1 MEKRRV
7 RLYKAQEGGQPSAD
21 MLGYPGAQQAQA
33 TQMNEQQLVQAIT
46 QDISND
52 LPKEAIVAK
61 LVNVMGV
68 DMMQAN
74 QYVEAVYTMLENQ
87 MEEPDEDEETDPA
100 QVQQDVVE
108 EQIAKPMTKM
118 VMHNDLAQEDDED
131 LTDLEDE
138 DMVKYG
144 GMPRAAE
151 GLETGWGN
159 RYEVQ
164 FPGLEAYLPSNM
176 EEQFSNPAADIA
188 WQAPEEIVSEEEVED
203 YTQPVADPSD
213 FRMGGYKT
221 KKGYVNSVL
230 KLVKK
235 QLGGDQEIESN
246 DADPRGE
253 DLRKSHL
260 NAFIGSIKKEGNM
273 SLAKQQAEEQYDQM
287 MAMHQQQ
294 MGQPD
299 LSAFIP
305 QNEMGMDQAQYGG
318 MPREQRRAV
327 KQLQRT
333 LKRLPVGNVGPVSKF
348 DVHRSGLFGGPK
360 EYTIEFDK
368 PLVQLAS
375 NPMLAANYGYGFGTK
390 VTRTPARVKTE
401 YVKNVVN
408 SEALKEVAKETGSE
422 AAAKATVNT
431 DTPSAAANPVA
442 PATTPAAATTPVATV
457 PVTTSSVAP
466 VTTAPVTTVTPPV
479 VLPPAPKQ
487 QITPA
492 PGIDLAPGLTNVQQN
507 IASYTKPTP
516 EKPKPTMAELTK
528 RAAANPSSVQN
539 VSLPGDDNLYWK
551 KGNEWFIDDYSND
564 SNYKFPKVTNK
575 EVINKLNAGK
585 GKGADYYTLKD
596 KPGYVYRKRADGA
609 YVKLKENA
617 NGTIS
622 NKATAVIKPGDKN
635 YDYLKKK
642 ADNIKWKV
650 GGSVDNP
657 FVNAYGDLQKF
668 MGGGDD
674 ISIPELTQGDI
685 DDVYSKDTTDAYM
698 PEAQRGG
705 AARALTQQY
714 FPANMPQRQY
724 TSQMVKGPY
733 DRVTGN
739 ALASIPGYNPNAV
752 IKDIKV
758 TKEGVFG
765 RPRRYTVTYNNNP
778 SGDPDDRQLAAR
790 PITVAQTT
798 PQAGTTK
805 ETKGEEKLAK
815 QTALENAGYG
825 QKTDVTGLKAKSK
838 RAIRQGERQRDRD
851 LEKLYEEDPTSVEFD
866 PINIDAPFDRTASN
880 NSAYNVSDLSTPT
893 TEEDFATWGTP
904 REAIETQTAYQ
915 FPEGDYNDDAGWGMP
930 QDMVVGPSGIPTT
943 VNQPSVGQPTADQ
956 TQVSTPAPIAKP
968 ATGKQTEE
976 FCFGNSCF
984 EVPDQ
989 QKTEYDLFYETPDLF
1004 SDYGR
1009 KNNSPWFNSETG
1021 EVDLSQVDAE
1031 TAKKIIKEGIPK
1043 NVVLKGKSFDDANID
1058 AYSDA
1063 WLKYS
1068 QDNQEAYGDK
1078 SWNSL
1083 HSDGS
1088 ALPSQ
1093 GLAEK
1098 YADFLNATGQTAEGK
1113 PYSIWDTTGPL
1124 GFNEQQAAQ
1133 LVQQPNVPR
1142 QMTSDFG
1149 PMSMEGPM
1157 STEQDQVP
1165 TLEEQYMEGFQPT
1178 ITRDMIDQASG
1189 LRIPQEPVNMG
1200 AWSGMSYPGMPIQ
1213 PGLNPFD
1220 LPVGGGQDYYPPF
1233 AQPIASRNDQPINRP
1248 APSGPTLEQV
1258 RNQQRRNPN
1267 ADKDYTFKPNMA
1279 GMQKDPD
1286 YMRIMQNAGKDGT
1299 ITNQE
1304 VENATRIF
1312 KQKQAEQEKA
1322 KVASQAQRTIN
1333 QIMNSSASTA
1343 EKNKA
1348 REKVVLQMQQRWDV
1362 IDRATNSRKY
1372 GGALNKFIPQA
1383 LLGTETSVSMENNPT
1398 APNVDIDKDFRLP
1411 TVSSK
1416 EAGQQWFEQSR
1427 KNLQAEAN
1435 YQPDEYT
1442 VDYKSKSRV
1451 NDTQGALNSF
1461 NAAARGATGIIDR
1474 LANRKQE
1481 AQMYDNLNADN
1492 LYASDPSRDR
1502 GDYDTNTGLYRPD
1515 EQGQS
1520 WNSRSAQYGGS
1531 IYEEG
1536 GYVEGQEVYMTD
1548 DELDEFLANGGEVE
1562 YI

>member
-100 QVQQDVVE
+100 QVQQEVVE
-108 EQIAKPMTKM
+108 EQIAEPMTKM

-151 GLETGWGN
+151 GLETGWEN

-176 EEQFSNPAADIA
+176 EEQFTNSAAEIA

-203 YTQPVADPSD
+203 YTQSVVDPSE

-235 QLGGDQEIESN
+235 QLGGDQEVESN
-246 DADPRGE
+246 DADPRGD

-260 NAFIGSIKKEGNM
+260 NAFIGSVKKEGNM

-327 KQLQRT
+327 RQLQRT

-348 DVHRSGLFGGPK
+348 DVHRSGLFGGAR

-401 YVKNVVN
+401 YIKNVVN

-442 PATTPAAATTPVATV
+442 PAATPAAATTPVATV
-457 PVTTSSVAP
+457 PAAPVATRPTAPVVTAPVAP
-466 VTTAPVTTVTPPV
+466 VTPPVAPVTP
-479 VLPPAPKQ
+479 PPAPRQ
-487 QITPA
+487 QVVAT
-492 PGIDLAPGLTNVQQN
+492 PGIDFTPGLTNVQKN
-507 IASYTKPTP
+507 IAGYTKPVP

-528 RAAANPSSVQN
+528 RAAANPSSIQN
-539 VSLPGDDNLYWK
+539 VKLPGDDNLYWK
-551 KGNEWFIDDYSND
+551 NGDEWFIEGPGN
-564 SNYKFPKVTNK
+564 NPKVTNK
-575 EVINKLNAGK
+575 EVLSKLNAGK
-585 GKGADYYTLKD
+585 GKGADYFTLKD
-596 KPGYVYRKRADGA
+596 KPGYVYRLRADGA
-609 YVKLKENA
+609 FVKLKENN

-635 YDYLKKK
+635 YEYLNYNSR
-642 ADNIKWKV
+642 DVRWEV

-685 DDVYSKDTTDAYM
+685 DDVYSKDTTDPYM

-714 FPANMPQRQY
+714 LPANMPQRQY

-798 PQAGTTK
+798 PQAGTTTEKGTTK
-805 ETKGEEKLAK
+805 EAFDAAPMDRYAK
-815 QTALENAGYG
+815 QDNRKNERW
-825 QKTDVTGLKAKSK
+825 D
-838 RAIRQGERQRDRD
+838 RQRKRRG
-851 LEKLYEEDPTSVEFD
+851 YEEDTDFVPMSDEEYMARVKANRGVAPTGKVDELMPAFTPTELSQSETLDTSAANPVAQAVVEQIQNPASAPAEFD
-866 PINIDAPFDRTASN
+866 INNPDFMYQDEMMDTAMVNPMVIPQVPAQTVVDEQAVTEAVSSPFM
-880 NSAYNVSDLSTPT
+880 
-893 TEEDFATWGTP
+893 G
-904 REAIETQTAYQ
+904 
-915 FPEGDYNDDAGWGMP
+915 G
-930 QDMVVGPSGIPTT
+930 
-943 VNQPSVGQPTADQ
+943 
-956 TQVSTPAPIAKP
+956 
-968 ATGKQTEE
+968 
-976 FCFGNSCF
+976 
-984 EVPDQ
+984 
-989 QKTEYDLFYETPDLF
+989 
-1004 SDYGR
+1004 
-1009 KNNSPWFNSETG
+1009 
-1021 EVDLSQVDAE
+1021 
-1031 TAKKIIKEGIPK
+1031 
-1043 NVVLKGKSFDDANID
+1043 
-1058 AYSDA
+1058 
-1063 WLKYS
+1063 
-1068 QDNQEAYGDK
+1068 
-1078 SWNSL
+1078 
-1083 HSDGS
+1083 
-1088 ALPSQ
+1088 
-1093 GLAEK
+1093 
-1098 YADFLNATGQTAEGK
+1098 
-1113 PYSIWDTTGPL
+1113 
-1124 GFNEQQAAQ
+1124 
-1133 LVQQPNVPR
+1133 
-1142 QMTSDFG
+1142 MTSDFG
-1149 PMSMEGPM
+1149 PMSMEGPLATEEDQLTDEERAAARAQFAQEYM
-1157 STEQDQVP
+1157 GDSTPYDPNTALVTP
-1165 TLEEQYMEGFQPT
+1165 G
-1178 ITRDMIDQASG
+1178 MIDYNFIQNPEAAYDAR
-1189 LRIPQEPVNMG
+1189 LQELAPPTDMG
-1200 AWSGMSYPGMPIQ
+1200 AWSGMDYPAGLIE
-1213 PGLNPFD
+1213 PGVNPFD
-1220 LPVGGGQDYYPPF
+1220 LPVEGGEDYYPPF
-1233 AQPIASRNDQPINRP
+1233 GQPIEKPVVPPRSSAGTSAKPKVAPIDRPRSLTTAQKQQLAAQEARAIARQQADDQGNQENFENLPFAVRQQQVAASNKNERKIAAYKLYYDQPLQKLNGRLEASYTKLDKMNLSP
-1248 APSGPTLEQV
+1248 AQKKEKRQIILDQYYAELKKLE
-1258 RNQQRRNPN
+1258 
-1267 ADKDYTFKPNMA
+1267 KSWE
-1279 GMQKDPD
+1279 QKS
-1286 YMRIMQNAGKDGT
+1286 KT
-1299 ITNQE
+1299 I
-1304 VENATRIF
+1304 
-1312 KQKQAEQEKA
+1312 KQF
-1322 KVASQAQRTIN
+1322 
-1333 QIMNSSASTA
+1333 
-1343 EKNKA
+1343 
-1348 REKVVLQMQQRWDV
+1348 
-1362 IDRATNSRKY
+1362 
-1372 GGALNKFIPQA
+1372 GGESLNKFIPQA
-1383 LLGTETSVSMENNPT
+1383 LLGTETSVSMENNPA

-1416 EAGQQWFEQSR
+1416 AAGQQLFEQSR
-1427 KNLQAEAN
+1427 KDLQAEAN

-1442 VDYKSKSRV
+1442 VDYKAKSRV

-1474 LANRKQE
+1474 LAGRKQE

-1502 GDYDTNTGLYRPD
+1502 GDYDTNSGLYRPD

>member
-100 QVQQDVVE
+100 QAQQEVVE
-108 EQIAKPMTKM
+108 EQIAEPMTKM
-118 VMHNDLAQEDDED
+118 VMHNDLAEEDDED

-151 GLETGWGN
+151 GLETGWEN

-176 EEQFSNPAADIA
+176 EEQFTNSAADIA

-203 YTQPVADPSD
+203 YTQPIVDPSE

-235 QLGGDQEIESN
+235 QLGGDQEVESN
-246 DADPRGE
+246 DADPRGA

-294 MGQPD
+294 VAQPD

-327 KQLQRT
+327 RQLQRT

-348 DVHRSGLFGGPK
+348 DVHRSGLFGGAR

-442 PATTPAAATTPVATV
+442 PAATPAAATTPVATV
-457 PVTTSSVAP
+457 PAAPVAPRPTAPVVTAPVAP
-466 VTTAPVTTVTPPV
+466 VTPPVAPVTP
-479 VLPPAPKQ
+479 PPAPRQ
-487 QITPA
+487 QVAAT
-492 PGIDLAPGLTNVQQN
+492 PGIDFTPGLTNVQQN
-507 IASYTKPTP
+507 IAGYTKPAP

-528 RAAANPSSVQN
+528 RAAANPNDVQTIK
-539 VSLPGDDNLYWK
+539 LPGDDNLYWK
-551 KGNEWFIDDYSND
+551 DSNTWFIEKSQGD
-564 SNYKFPKVTNK
+564 SKEVKNK
-575 EVINKLNAGK
+575 EILSKLNAGK

-596 KPGYVYRKRADGA
+596 KPGYIYRMRADGA
-609 YVKLKENA
+609 FVKLKENA

-622 NKATAVIKPGDKN
+622 NKATAVIKQGDKN
-635 YDYLKKK
+635 YDYLKK
-642 ADNIKWKV
+642 NSRLIQNNEL

-705 AARALTQQY
+705 AARALIQQY
-714 FPANMPQRQY
+714 LPANMPQRYY

-739 ALASIPGYNPNAV
+739 PLTSIPGYNPNAV

-758 TKEGVFG
+758 TKEGLFG
-765 RPRRYTVTYNNNP
+765 KPKRYTVTYDNNP
-778 SGDPDDRQLAAR
+778 SGNPDDRKLAAR

-798 PQAGTTK
+798 PQSETSK
-805 ETKGEEKLAK
+805 ETKGEEKSAR

-825 QKTDVTGLKAKSK
+825 QRTDVTGLKAKSK
-838 RAIRQGERQRDRD
+838 RAIRQGERKRDRD
-851 LEKLYEEDPTSVEFD
+851 LEKLYKEDPTNVEFD
-866 PINIDAPFDRTASN
+866 PINIDAPFDRTVSN
-880 NSAYNVSDLSTPT
+880 NAYNFSDLSAPT

-904 REAIETQTAYQ
+904 KDAVEQANAYQ
-915 FPEGDYNDDAGWGMP
+915 SPIEDYNDDAGWGTAGVPMTQFNAYSFSESPEDDAAWGAP
-930 QDMVVGPSGIPTT
+930 QDMI
-943 VNQPSVGQPTADQ
+943 
-956 TQVSTPAPIAKP
+956 
-968 ATGKQTEE
+968 
-976 FCFGNSCF
+976 
-984 EVPDQ
+984 
-989 QKTEYDLFYETPDLF
+989 
-1004 SDYGR
+1004 
-1009 KNNSPWFNSETG
+1009 
-1021 EVDLSQVDAE
+1021 
-1031 TAKKIIKEGIPK
+1031 
-1043 NVVLKGKSFDDANID
+1043 ANIPV
-1058 AYSDA
+1058 
-1063 WLKYS
+1063 
-1068 QDNQEAYGDK
+1068 G
-1078 SWNSL
+1078 
-1083 HSDGS
+1083 G
-1088 ALPSQ
+1088 
-1093 GLAEK
+1093 
-1098 YADFLNATGQTAEGK
+1098 
-1113 PYSIWDTTGPL
+1113 
-1124 GFNEQQAAQ
+1124 
-1133 LVQQPNVPR
+1133 
-1142 QMTSDFG
+1142 MTSDFG
-1149 PMSMEGPM
+1149 PMSMEGPLATEEDQLTAEENALARAQFAQEYM
-1157 STEQDQVP
+1157 GDSTPYDPNTALVTP
-1165 TLEEQYMEGFQPT
+1165 G
-1178 ITRDMIDQASG
+1178 MIDYNFIQNPEAAYNAR
-1189 LRIPQEPVNMG
+1189 LQELAPPTDMG
-1200 AWSGMSYPGMPIQ
+1200 AWSEMDYPAELIQ
-1213 PGLNPFD
+1213 PGVNPFD
-1220 LPVGGGQDYYPPF
+1220 LPVGGGQDYYLPF
-1233 AQPIASRNDQPINRP
+1233 AQPVQPVAPPKSNVRTSAKPKVAPINKPRPLTTAQKQELAAQEARFIARQKADEQANQENYQNLPFEVRKQRLIAANNNEKKIAAYKLYYDQPLQKLNGR
-1248 APSGPTLEQV
+1248 LEAS
-1258 RNQQRRNPN
+1258 NN
-1267 ADKDYTFKPNMA
+1267 KL
-1279 GMQKDPD
+1279 
-1286 YMRIMQNAGKDGT
+1286 
-1299 ITNQE
+1299 
-1304 VENATRIF
+1304 
-1312 KQKQAEQEKA
+1312 EK
-1322 KVASQAQRTIN
+1322 
-1333 QIMNSSASTA
+1333 MNLSPA
-1343 EKNKA
+1343 EKKVK
-1348 REKVVLQMQQRWDV
+1348 RQIILDQYYKELSKLEKSWEQKSKTIKQF
-1362 IDRATNSRKY
+1362 
-1372 GGALNKFIPQA
+1372 GGQALNEA
-1383 LLGTETSVSMENNPT
+1383 LLGKETSVSMENNPA

-1416 EAGQQWFEQSR
+1416 AAGQQLFEQSR
-1427 KNLQAEAN
+1427 KDLQAEAN

-1474 LANRKQE
+1474 LAGRKQE

-1502 GDYDTNTGLYRPD
+1502 GDYDTNSGLYRPD
-1515 EQGQS
+1515 EEGQS

-1531 IYEEG
+1531 IYEDG

>member
-33 TQMNEQQLVQAIT
+33 PQMNEQQLVQAIT

-74 QYVEAVYTMLENQ
+74 QYVEAVYAMLENQ

-100 QVQQDVVE
+100 QVRQDVVE
-108 EQIAKPMTKM
+108 EQIAKPLTKM

-188 WQAPEEIVSEEEVED
+188 WQAPEEIMSEEEVED

-235 QLGGDQEIESN
+235 QLGGDQEVESN
-246 DADPRGE
+246 DADPRGD

-260 NAFIGSIKKEGNM
+260 NAFIGSVKKEGNM

-294 MGQPD
+294 MGQPG

-348 DVHRSGLFGGPK
+348 DVHRSGFFGGPR

-401 YVKNVVN
+401 YIKNVVN

-442 PATTPAAATTPVATV
+442 PAATPASATTPVATV
-457 PVTTSSVAP
+457 PVTTSPVAP

-479 VLPPAPKQ
+479 IVPTTPKQ

-798 PQAGTTK
+798 PQAGTSK
-805 ETKGEEKLAK
+805 ETKGKEKSEK
-815 QTALENAGYG
+815 QIALENAGYG
-825 QKTDVTGLKAKSK
+825 ERTDVTGLKAKSK
-838 RAIRQGERQRDRD
+838 RAIRQGERQRDKD
-851 LEKLYEEDPTSVEFD
+851 LEKLYKEDPTNVEFD
-866 PINIDAPFDRTASN
+866 PINIDAPFDRTVPN
-880 NSAYNVSDLSTPT
+880 NAAYDFSNVSAPT

-904 REAIETQTAYQ
+904 KDAVDQINAYQ
-915 FPEGDYNDDAGWGMP
+915 FPEGESDDSGWGTAGVPMTQFNAYGIPESAEDDAAWGMP
-930 QDMVVGPSGIPTT
+930 QDMVVNP
-943 VNQPSVGQPTADQ
+943 
-956 TQVSTPAPIAKP
+956 
-968 ATGKQTEE
+968 
-976 FCFGNSCF
+976 F
-984 EVPDQ
+984 
-989 QKTEYDLFYETPDLF
+989 
-1004 SDYGR
+1004 
-1009 KNNSPWFNSETG
+1009 
-1021 EVDLSQVDAE
+1021 
-1031 TAKKIIKEGIPK
+1031 
-1043 NVVLKGKSFDDANID
+1043 
-1058 AYSDA
+1058 
-1063 WLKYS
+1063 
-1068 QDNQEAYGDK
+1068 
-1078 SWNSL
+1078 
-1083 HSDGS
+1083 
-1088 ALPSQ
+1088 
-1093 GLAEK
+1093 
-1098 YADFLNATGQTAEGK
+1098 
-1113 PYSIWDTTGPL
+1113 
-1124 GFNEQQAAQ
+1124 QQASEQA
-1133 LVQQPNVPR
+1133 VTEAVSSPFIGG
-1142 QMTSDFG
+1142 MTSDFG
-1149 PMSMEGPM
+1149 PMSMEGPLATEEDQLTAEESAAARAQFAQEYM
-1157 STEQDQVP
+1157 GDSTPYDPNTALVTP
-1165 TLEEQYMEGFQPT
+1165 G
-1178 ITRDMIDQASG
+1178 MIDYNFIQNPEAAYDAR
-1189 LRIPQEPVNMG
+1189 LQELAPPTDMG
-1200 AWSGMSYPGMPIQ
+1200 AWSGMDYPAGLIE
-1213 PGLNPFD
+1213 PGVNPFD
-1220 LPVGGGQDYYPPF
+1220 LPVEGGEDYYPPF
-1233 AQPIASRNDQPINRP
+1233 AQPIASRNNQPINRP
-1248 APSGPTLEQV
+1248 TPSGPTLEQV

-1383 LLGTETSVSMENNPT
+1383 LLGTETSVSMENNPA

-1416 EAGQQWFEQSR
+1416 EAGQQLFEQSR
-1427 KNLQAEAN
+1427 KDLQAEAN

-1461 NAAARGATGIIDR
+1461 NAAARGVTGIIDR
-1474 LANRKQE
+1474 LAGRKQE

-1536 GYVEGQEVYMTD
+1536 GYVEGQEIYMTD

>member
-1 MEKRRV
+1 MEKRKV
-7 RLYKAQEGGQPSAD
+7 RLYKAQEGGQPSVD
-21 MLGYPGAQQAQA
+21 MFSYPGAQQTQA
-33 TQMNEQQLVQAIT
+33 PQMTEDQLVQTIV
-46 QDISND
+46 QDVSND

-61 LVNVMGV
+61 LVTIMGV

-87 MEEPDEDEETDPA
+87 MEEPDEDEKADPN
-100 QVQQDVVE
+100 QVQQEVVE

-118 VMHNDLAQEDDED
+118 VMHNDLAEEDDED

-151 GLETGWGN
+151 GLETGWEN
-159 RYEVQ
+159 RYEVK
-164 FPGLEAYLPSNM
+164 FPALEAYLPSNM
-176 EEQFSNPAADIA
+176 EEQFSNPAAKIA

-203 YTQPVADPSD
+203 YTQPVAEPSD

-260 NAFIGSIKKEGNM
+260 NAFISSIKKEGNM

-287 MAMHQQQ
+287 MNMHQQQ
-294 MGQPD
+294 MAQPD

-327 KQLQRT
+327 RQLQRT

-348 DVHRSGLFGGPK
+348 DVHRSGLFGGPR

-401 YVKNVVN
+401 YIKNVVN

-431 DTPSAAANPVA
+431 DTPSAAANPI
-442 PATTPAAATTPVATV
+442 ATTTTPTAAATPVATV
-457 PVTTSSVAP
+457 PVTTPTVAP
-466 VTTAPVTTVTPPV
+466 VVTAPVTTVTPPV
-479 VLPPAPKQ
+479 VVPTTPKQ

-492 PGIDLAPGLTNVQQN
+492 PGVDLAPGLTKVKNN
-507 IASYTKPTP
+507 IEGYVPQVPFNEAWTNYLTSVGFPAVSPIEANKSTTTK
-516 EKPKPTMAELTK
+516 LTK
-528 RAAANPSSVQN
+528 N
-539 VSLPGDDNLYWK
+539 
-551 KGNEWFIDDYSND
+551 
-564 SNYKFPKVTNK
+564 T
-575 EVINKLNAGK
+575 
-585 GKGADYYTLKD
+585 DYYVLKD
-596 KPGYVYRKRADGA
+596 KPGYIYRQRADGA
-609 YVKLKENA
+609 FVKLKENA

-622 NKATAVIKPGDKN
+622 NKATAIIKPSDKN
-635 YDYLKKK
+635 YKYLVKNAKPLK
-642 ADNIKWKV
+642 GQGYEV

-674 ISIPELTQGDI
+674 ISIPNLTQGDI
-685 DDVYSKDTTDAYM
+685 DDVYSKDTTDPYM

-705 AARALTQQY
+705 AARALMQQY

-739 ALASIPGYNPNAV
+739 PLASIPGYNPNAV

-758 TKEGVFG
+758 TKEGLFG
-765 RPRRYTVTYNNNP
+765 NPRRYTVTYNNNP

-790 PITVAQTT
+790 PITVAQITPQAT

-805 ETKGEEKLAK
+805 ETKGEEKSVK
-815 QTALENAGYG
+815 QIALENAGYG

-838 RAIRQGERQRDRD
+838 RAIRQGERQRDRE

-880 NSAYNVSDLSTPT
+880 NRAYSVPDLLDT
-893 TEEDFATWGTP
+893 TSEEDFATWGTP
-904 REAIETQTAYQ
+904 QEAIEQINAYR
-915 FPEGDYNDDAGWGMP
+915 FPEGESDDSGWGTAGVPMTQFNAYGIPESAEDDAAWGMP
-930 QDMVVGPSGIPTT
+930 QDMAVSPIQQESEQVITET
-943 VNQPSVGQPTADQ
+943 VD
-956 TQVSTPAPIAKP
+956 TPYM
-968 ATGKQTEE
+968 G
-976 FCFGNSCF
+976 G
-984 EVPDQ
+984 
-989 QKTEYDLFYETPDLF
+989 
-1004 SDYGR
+1004 
-1009 KNNSPWFNSETG
+1009 
-1021 EVDLSQVDAE
+1021 
-1031 TAKKIIKEGIPK
+1031 
-1043 NVVLKGKSFDDANID
+1043 
-1058 AYSDA
+1058 
-1063 WLKYS
+1063 
-1068 QDNQEAYGDK
+1068 
-1078 SWNSL
+1078 
-1083 HSDGS
+1083 
-1088 ALPSQ
+1088 
-1093 GLAEK
+1093 
-1098 YADFLNATGQTAEGK
+1098 
-1113 PYSIWDTTGPL
+1113 
-1124 GFNEQQAAQ
+1124 
-1133 LVQQPNVPR
+1133 
-1142 QMTSDFG
+1142 MTSDFG
-1149 PMSMEGPM
+1149 PMSMEGPLATEEDQLTEEENAAARAQFAQEYM
-1157 STEQDQVP
+1157 GDSTPYDPNTALVTP
-1165 TLEEQYMEGFQPT
+1165 G
-1178 ITRDMIDQASG
+1178 MIDYNFIQNPEAAYDAR
-1189 LRIPQEPVNMG
+1189 LQEFFPPTDMG
-1200 AWSGMSYPGMPIQ
+1200 AWSGMDYPTELIQ

-1220 LPVGGGQDYYPPF
+1220 LPAGGGQDYYSPF

-1267 ADKDYTFKPNMA
+1267 TGKDYTFKPNMA
-1279 GMQKDPD
+1279 GIEKDPD
-1286 YMRIMQNAGKDGT
+1286 YRRAMQDARKDGVV
-1299 ITNQE
+1299 TNQE
-1304 VENATRIF
+1304 AENARRIF

-1362 IDRATNSRKY
+1362 IDRTANSRKY
-1372 GGALNKFIPQA
+1372 GGALNKFMPDA
-1383 LLGTETSVSMENNPT
+1383 LLGKETSVSMENNPA
-1398 APNVDIDKDFRLP
+1398 APNVDIDKNFRLP

-1416 EAGQQWFEQSR
+1416 EAGQQLFEQSR

-1442 VDYKSKSRV
+1442 VDYKSKSTV

-1474 LANRKQE
+1474 LAGRKQE

-1502 GDYDTNTGLYRPD
+1502 GDYDTNSGLYRPD
-1515 EQGQS
+1515 EQGQT

>member
-33 TQMNEQQLVQAIT
+33 PQMNEEQLVQAIT

-61 LVNVMGV
+61 LVTVMGV

-74 QYVEAVYTMLENQ
+74 QYVEAVYTMLQNQ
-87 MEEPDEDEETDPA
+87 MEEPDEDEEPDPD
-100 QVQQDVVE
+100 QVQQQVVE
-108 EQIAKPMTKM
+108 EQIAKPMTKL
-118 VMHNDLAQEDDED
+118 VMHNDLVQGDEDGD

-159 RYEVQ
+159 RYEIQ
-164 FPGLEAYLPSNM
+164 FPGLAAYLPSNM

-188 WQAPEEIVSEEEVED
+188 WQAPEEIVSEEEVID
-203 YTQPVADPSD
+203 YTQPVVDSSN

-235 QLGGDQEIESN
+235 QLGGDQEVESN
-246 DADPRGE
+246 DADPRGDE
-253 DLRKSHL
+253 LRKSHL

-287 MAMHQQQ
+287 MSMHQQQ
-294 MGQPD
+294 MTRPD

-327 KQLQRT
+327 RQLQKT
-333 LKRLPVGNVGPVSKF
+333 LKRLPLGNVGPVSKF
-348 DVHRSGLFGGPK
+348 DVHRSGLFGGAR

-368 PLVQLAS
+368 PLVQLAN

-401 YVKNVVN
+401 YIKNVVN

-431 DTPSAAANPVA
+431 DTPSAAANPVT
-442 PATTPAAATTPVATV
+442 PASTPAATTTPVATAPAV
-457 PVTTSSVAP
+457 P
-466 VTTAPVTTVTPPV
+466 VTTAPTAPVISAPVVNAPTAPVTPVTPVAPAAPVTPPA
-479 VLPPAPKQ
+479 APR
-487 QITPA
+487 ITPPPVGGVDVA
-492 PGIDLAPGLTNVQQN
+492 PGVTNIQQRTAN
-507 IASYTKPTP
+507 YVKPVVP
-516 EKPKPTMAELTK
+516 PTMAELTK
-528 RAAANPSSVQN
+528 RAAANPTSVQLIQ
-539 VSLPGDDNLYWK
+539 LPGDETLYWK
-551 KGNEWFIDDYSND
+551 RGEGDDGWAIDDYTKNGPEAK
-564 SNYKFPKVTNK
+564 YPFVTNK
-575 EVINKLNAGK
+575 EVLKKLNAGK
-585 GKGADYYTLKD
+585 GKGADYYTLED
-596 KPGYVYRKRADGA
+596 KPGYVYRQRADGA
-609 YVKLKENA
+609 FVKLKENA

-635 YDYLKKK
+635 YKYLSKYAKNVK
-642 ADNIKWKV
+642 YEV

-685 DDVYSKDTTDAYM
+685 DDVYSKDTTDPYM

-705 AARALTQQY
+705 AAKALTQRY
-714 FPANMPQRQY
+714 LPANMPQRQY
-724 TSQMVKGPY
+724 ASQMVKGPY

-739 ALASIPGYNPNAV
+739 ALTSIPGYNPNAV

-765 RPRRYTVTYNNNP
+765 KPRRYTVTYNNNP
-778 SGDPDDRQLAAR
+778 SGDPDDRKLAAR

-798 PQAGTTK
+798 PQAGTTTEK
-805 ETKGEEKLAK
+805 ETTKEAFDAAPMDRYAK
-815 QTALENAGYG
+815 QDNRKNERW
-825 QKTDVTGLKAKSK
+825 D
-838 RAIRQGERQRDRD
+838 RQRKRRG
-851 LEKLYEEDPTSVEFD
+851 YEEDTDFVPMSDEEYMARVKANRGVAPAGKVDELMPAFTPLESQQSETLDTSAPNPVTQAAVEQIQNPVSAPAEFD
-866 PINIDAPFDRTASN
+866 IDNPDFLSQDEMMDTAGVSPIIVPQ
-880 NSAYNVSDLSTPT
+880 NV
-893 TEEDFATWGTP
+893 
-904 REAIETQTAYQ
+904 
-915 FPEGDYNDDAGWGMP
+915 
-930 QDMVVGPSGIPTT
+930 
-943 VNQPSVGQPTADQ
+943 
-956 TQVSTPAPIAKP
+956 P
-968 ATGKQTEE
+968 ATIVE
-976 FCFGNSCF
+976 
-984 EVPDQ
+984 DQ
-989 QKTEYDLFYETPDLF
+989 MSVQ
-1004 SDYGR
+1004 
-1009 KNNSPWFNSETG
+1009 
-1021 EVDLSQVDAE
+1021 
-1031 TAKKIIKEGIPK
+1031 
-1043 NVVLKGKSFDDANID
+1043 DAN
-1058 AYSDA
+1058 
-1063 WLKYS
+1063 
-1068 QDNQEAYGDK
+1068 E
-1078 SWNSL
+1078 
-1083 HSDGS
+1083 
-1088 ALPSQ
+1088 
-1093 GLAEK
+1093 
-1098 YADFLNATGQTAEGK
+1098 
-1113 PYSIWDTTGPL
+1113 
-1124 GFNEQQAAQ
+1124 
-1133 LVQQPNVPR
+1133 
-1142 QMTSDFG
+1142 MTSDFG
-1149 PMSMEGPM
+1149 PMSMEGPLATEEDQLTPEEIAAARDQFAQEYIGD
-1157 STEQDQVP
+1157 STSYDPNTALVTP
-1165 TLEEQYMEGFQPT
+1165 G
-1178 ITRDMIDQASG
+1178 MIDYNFIQNPEAAYNAR
-1189 LRIPQEPVNMG
+1189 LQELAPPTDMG
-1200 AWSGMSYPGMPIQ
+1200 AWSAMDYPAELIQ
-1213 PGLNPFD
+1213 PGVNPFD
-1220 LPVGGGQDYYPPF
+1220 LPIEGGEDYYPPF
-1233 AQPIASRNDQPINRP
+1233 AQPVA
-1248 APSGPTLEQV
+1248 AP
-1258 RNQQRRNPN
+1258 R
-1267 ADKDYTFKPNMA
+1267 
-1279 GMQKDPD
+1279 
-1286 YMRIMQNAGKDGT
+1286 
-1299 ITNQE
+1299 
-1304 VENATRIF
+1304 
-1312 KQKQAEQEKA
+1312 
-1322 KVASQAQRTIN
+1322 
-1333 QIMNSSASTA
+1333 SSAGTSTRPNVA
-1343 EKNKA
+1343 P
-1348 REKVVLQMQQRWDV
+1348 
-1362 IDRATNSRKY
+1362 IDRAKPLTATQKQQLAAQEARAVERQKRDDQAAQEAFENLPPAVRQQQIAAHNKNERKRAAY
-1372 GGALNKFIPQA
+1372 NLYYDQPLQKLNGRLEASYNKLDKMNLSSAQKKEKRQIILDQYYAELKKLEKSWEQKSKTVKQFGGEALNKFIPQA
-1383 LLGTETSVSMENNPT
+1383 LLGTETPVSMENNPT

-1416 EAGQQWFEQSR
+1416 EAGTQLFEQSR
-1427 KNLQAEAN
+1427 KNIQAQAN

-1474 LANRKQE
+1474 LAGRKQE
-1481 AQMYDNLNADN
+1481 AEMYDNLNADN

>member
-100 QVQQDVVE
+100 QVQQEVVE
-108 EQIAKPMTKM
+108 EQIAEPMTKM
-118 VMHNDLAQEDDED
+118 VMHNDLAEEDDED

-151 GLETGWGN
+151 GLETGWEN

-176 EEQFSNPAADIA
+176 EEQFTNSAADIA

-203 YTQPVADPSD
+203 YTQSVVDPSE

-235 QLGGDQEIESN
+235 QLGGDQEVESN
-246 DADPRGE
+246 DADPRGD

-260 NAFIGSIKKEGNM
+260 NAFIGSVKKEGNM

-327 KQLQRT
+327 RQLQRT

-348 DVHRSGLFGGPK
+348 DVHRSGLFGGAR

-401 YVKNVVN
+401 YIKNVVN

-457 PVTTSSVAP
+457 PAAPVATRPTAPVVTAPVAP
-466 VTTAPVTTVTPPV
+466 VTPPV
-479 VLPPAPKQ
+479 APPSNQSQLPTSSNK
-487 QITPA
+487 IDWA
-492 PGIDLAPGLTNVQQN
+492 PGVTKIQQGIENPDIQANKINGSQALPGKDN
-507 IASYTKPTP
+507 SYIFVDGEWKYWKGEYNPKKVTYQPTLDRLNNNESKGARYGTLDANPGYYYRLRNDGSFAKYKGDP
-516 EKPKPTMAELTK
+516 EKHTK
-528 RAAANPSSVQN
+528 SSRP
-539 VSLPGDDNLYWK
+539 VSY
-551 KGNEWFIDDYSND
+551 I
-564 SNYKFPKVTNK
+564 T
-575 EVINKLNAGK
+575 
-585 GKGADYYTLKD
+585 KD
-596 KPGYVYRKRADGA
+596 
-609 YVKLKENA
+609 
-617 NGTIS
+617 
-622 NKATAVIKPGDKN
+622 DKN
-635 YDYLKKK
+635 YKYLKNNFKASDYLLDYKEQ
-642 ADNIKWKV
+642 

-685 DDVYSKDTTDAYM
+685 DDVYSKDTTDPYM

-705 AARALTQQY
+705 AARALMQQY

-798 PQAGTTK
+798 PQAGTSK
-805 ETKGEEKLAK
+805 ETKGKEKSAK
-815 QTALENAGYG
+815 QIALENAGYG
-825 QKTDVTGLKAKSK
+825 ERTDVTGLKAKSK
-838 RAIRQGERQRDRD
+838 RAVRQGERQRDKD
-851 LEKLYEEDPTSVEFD
+851 LEKLYKEDPTNVEFD
-866 PINIDAPFDRTASN
+866 PVNIEAPFDRTVSN
-880 NSAYNVSDLSTPT
+880 NPAYTTQDLVNPT

-904 REAIETQTAYQ
+904 KDAMETQTAYQ
-915 FPEGDYNDDAGWGMP
+915 SPIGDYNDDAGWGTAGVPMTQFNAYSFPESPEDDAGWGTP
-930 QDMVVGPSGIPTT
+930 QDMLVNTSISG
-943 VNQPSVGQPTADQ
+943 
-956 TQVSTPAPIAKP
+956 
-968 ATGKQTEE
+968 
-976 FCFGNSCF
+976 
-984 EVPDQ
+984 
-989 QKTEYDLFYETPDLF
+989 
-1004 SDYGR
+1004 
-1009 KNNSPWFNSETG
+1009 
-1021 EVDLSQVDAE
+1021 
-1031 TAKKIIKEGIPK
+1031 
-1043 NVVLKGKSFDDANID
+1043 
-1058 AYSDA
+1058 
-1063 WLKYS
+1063 
-1068 QDNQEAYGDK
+1068 
-1078 SWNSL
+1078 
-1083 HSDGS
+1083 
-1088 ALPSQ
+1088 
-1093 GLAEK
+1093 
-1098 YADFLNATGQTAEGK
+1098 
-1113 PYSIWDTTGPL
+1113 
-1124 GFNEQQAAQ
+1124 
-1133 LVQQPNVPR
+1133 
-1142 QMTSDFG
+1142 MTSDFG
-1149 PMSMEGPM
+1149 PMSMEGPLATEEDQLTDEERAAARAQFAQEYM
-1157 STEQDQVP
+1157 GDSTPYDPNTALVTP
-1165 TLEEQYMEGFQPT
+1165 G
-1178 ITRDMIDQASG
+1178 MIDYNFIQNPEAAYDAR
-1189 LRIPQEPVNMG
+1189 LQELAPPTDMG
-1200 AWSGMSYPGMPIQ
+1200 AWSGMDYPAGLIE
-1213 PGLNPFD
+1213 PGVNPFD
-1220 LPVGGGQDYYPPF
+1220 LPVEGGEDYYPPF
-1233 AQPIASRNDQPINRP
+1233 GQPIAKPVVPPRSSAGTSAKPKVAPIDRPRTLTTAQKQQLAAQEARAVARQQADDQGNQENFENLPFAVRQQQVAASNKNERKIAAYKLYYDQPLQKLNGRLEASYDKLDKMNLSP
-1248 APSGPTLEQV
+1248 AQKKEKRQIILDQYYAELKKLE
-1258 RNQQRRNPN
+1258 
-1267 ADKDYTFKPNMA
+1267 KSWE
-1279 GMQKDPD
+1279 QKS
-1286 YMRIMQNAGKDGT
+1286 KT
-1299 ITNQE
+1299 I
-1304 VENATRIF
+1304 
-1312 KQKQAEQEKA
+1312 KQF
-1322 KVASQAQRTIN
+1322 
-1333 QIMNSSASTA
+1333 
-1343 EKNKA
+1343 
-1348 REKVVLQMQQRWDV
+1348 
-1362 IDRATNSRKY
+1362 
-1372 GGALNKFIPQA
+1372 GGESLNKFIPQA
-1383 LLGTETSVSMENNPT
+1383 LLGTETSVSMENNPA

-1416 EAGQQWFEQSR
+1416 AAGQQLFEQSR
-1427 KNLQAEAN
+1427 KDLQAEAN

-1474 LANRKQE
+1474 LAGRKKE

-1502 GDYDTNTGLYRPD
+1502 GDYDTNSGLYRPD

>member
-1 MEKRRV
+1 MEKRKV
-7 RLYKAQEGGQPSAD
+7 RLYKAQEGGQPSVD
-21 MLGYPGAQQAQA
+21 MFSYPGAQQTQA
-33 TQMNEQQLVQAIT
+33 PQMTEDQLVQTIV

-61 LVNVMGV
+61 LVTIMGV

-74 QYVEAVYTMLENQ
+74 QYVEAVYTMLQNQ
-87 MEEPDEDEETDPA
+87 MEEPDEDEKADPN
-100 QVQQDVVE
+100 QVQQKVVE

-118 VMHNDLAQEDDED
+118 VMHNDLAEEDDED

-138 DMVKYG
+138 NMVKYG

-151 GLETGWGN
+151 GLETGWEN
-159 RYEVQ
+159 RYEVK
-164 FPGLEAYLPSNM
+164 FPALEAYLPSNM
-176 EEQFSNPAADIA
+176 EEQFSNPAAEIA

-203 YTQPVADPSD
+203 YTQPVAEPSD

-260 NAFIGSIKKEGNM
+260 NAFISSIKKEGNM

-287 MAMHQQQ
+287 MNMHQQQ
-294 MGQPD
+294 MAQPD

-327 KQLQRT
+327 RQLQRT

-348 DVHRSGLFGGPK
+348 DVHRSGLFGGPR

-401 YVKNVVN
+401 YIKNVVN
-408 SEALKEVAKETGSE
+408 SETLKEVAKETGSE
-422 AAAKATVNT
+422 AAANATVNT

-442 PATTPAAATTPVATV
+442 PATTPAATTTPVATV
-457 PVTTSSVAP
+457 PVTTPTVAP
-466 VTTAPVTTVTPPV
+466 VVTAPVTTVTPPV
-479 VLPPAPKQ
+479 IVPTTPKQ

-492 PGIDLAPGLTNVQQN
+492 PGIDLAPGLTKVKNN
-507 IASYTKPTP
+507 IEGYVPQVPFNEAWTNYLTSLGFPAVSPMEANKSTTTK
-516 EKPKPTMAELTK
+516 LTK
-528 RAAANPSSVQN
+528 N
-539 VSLPGDDNLYWK
+539 
-551 KGNEWFIDDYSND
+551 
-564 SNYKFPKVTNK
+564 T
-575 EVINKLNAGK
+575 
-585 GKGADYYTLKD
+585 DYYVLKD
-596 KPGYVYRKRADGA
+596 KPGYIYRQRADGA
-609 YVKLKENA
+609 FVKLKENA

-622 NKATAVIKPGDKN
+622 NKATAVIKPSDKN
-635 YDYLKKK
+635 YKYLVKNAKPLK
-642 ADNIKWKV
+642 GQGYEV

-674 ISIPELTQGDI
+674 ISIPNLTQGDI
-685 DDVYSKDTTDAYM
+685 DDVYSKDTTDPYM

-705 AARALTQQY
+705 AAKALMQQY
-714 FPANMPQRQY
+714 FPANMPQRYY

-739 ALASIPGYNPNAV
+739 PLASIPGYNPNAV

-758 TKEGVFG
+758 TKEGLFG
-765 RPRRYTVTYNNNP
+765 NPRRYTVTYNNNP

-798 PQAGTTK
+798 PQTTPQAGTTK
-805 ETKGEEKLAK
+805 ETKGEEKSAK
-815 QTALENAGYG
+815 QIALENAGYG

-838 RAIRQGERQRDRD
+838 RAIRQGERQRDRE

-880 NSAYNVSDLSTPT
+880 NRAYSVPDLLDT
-893 TEEDFATWGTP
+893 TSEEDFATWGTP
-904 REAIETQTAYQ
+904 QEAMEQINAYR
-915 FPEGDYNDDAGWGMP
+915 FPEGESDDSGWGTAGVPMTQFNAYGIPESAEDDAAWGMP
-930 QDMVVGPSGIPTT
+930 QDMAVSPIQQESEQVITET
-943 VNQPSVGQPTADQ
+943 VD
-956 TQVSTPAPIAKP
+956 TPYM
-968 ATGKQTEE
+968 G
-976 FCFGNSCF
+976 G
-984 EVPDQ
+984 
-989 QKTEYDLFYETPDLF
+989 
-1004 SDYGR
+1004 
-1009 KNNSPWFNSETG
+1009 
-1021 EVDLSQVDAE
+1021 
-1031 TAKKIIKEGIPK
+1031 
-1043 NVVLKGKSFDDANID
+1043 
-1058 AYSDA
+1058 
-1063 WLKYS
+1063 
-1068 QDNQEAYGDK
+1068 
-1078 SWNSL
+1078 
-1083 HSDGS
+1083 
-1088 ALPSQ
+1088 
-1093 GLAEK
+1093 
-1098 YADFLNATGQTAEGK
+1098 
-1113 PYSIWDTTGPL
+1113 
-1124 GFNEQQAAQ
+1124 
-1133 LVQQPNVPR
+1133 
-1142 QMTSDFG
+1142 MTSDFG
-1149 PMSMEGPM
+1149 PMSMEGPLATEEDQLTEEENAAARAQFAQEYM
-1157 STEQDQVP
+1157 GDSTPYDPNTALVTP
-1165 TLEEQYMEGFQPT
+1165 G
-1178 ITRDMIDQASG
+1178 MIDYNFIQNPEAAYDAR
-1189 LRIPQEPVNMG
+1189 LQELFPPTDMG
-1200 AWSGMSYPGMPIQ
+1200 AWSGMDYPAGIIQ
-1213 PGLNPFD
+1213 PGVNPFD
-1220 LPVGGGQDYYPPF
+1220 LPVEGGEDYYPPF
-1233 AQPIASRNDQPINRP
+1233 AQPIAKPVAAPRSSAGTSAKPRVASIDRPRTLTTAQKQQLAAQEARAVARQKADDEASQEDFQNLPWKFKQEQVAASNKNERKIAAYKLYYDQPLQKLNGRLEASYDKLDKMNLSP
-1248 APSGPTLEQV
+1248 AQKKEKRQIILDQYYAELKKLE
-1258 RNQQRRNPN
+1258 
-1267 ADKDYTFKPNMA
+1267 KSWE
-1279 GMQKDPD
+1279 QKS
-1286 YMRIMQNAGKDGT
+1286 KT
-1299 ITNQE
+1299 I
-1304 VENATRIF
+1304 
-1312 KQKQAEQEKA
+1312 KQF
-1322 KVASQAQRTIN
+1322 
-1333 QIMNSSASTA
+1333 
-1343 EKNKA
+1343 
-1348 REKVVLQMQQRWDV
+1348 
-1362 IDRATNSRKY
+1362 
-1372 GGALNKFIPQA
+1372 GGESLNKFMPDA
-1383 LLGTETSVSMENNPT
+1383 LLGKETSVSMENNPA

-1416 EAGQQWFEQSR
+1416 EAGQQLFEQSR

-1442 VDYKSKSRV
+1442 VDYKSKSTV

-1474 LANRKQE
+1474 LAGRKQE

-1502 GDYDTNTGLYRPD
+1502 GDYDTNSGLYRPD
-1515 EQGQS
+1515 EQGQT

>member
-100 QVQQDVVE
+100 QVQQEVVE
-108 EQIAKPMTKM
+108 EQIAEPMTKM
-118 VMHNDLAQEDDED
+118 VMHNDLAEEDDED

-151 GLETGWGN
+151 GLETGWEN

-176 EEQFSNPAADIA
+176 EEQFTNSAADIA

-203 YTQPVADPSD
+203 YTQSVVDPSE

-235 QLGGDQEIESN
+235 QLGGDQEVESN
-246 DADPRGE
+246 DADPRGD

-260 NAFIGSIKKEGNM
+260 NAFIGSVKKEGNM

-327 KQLQRT
+327 RQLQRT

-348 DVHRSGLFGGPK
+348 DVHRSGLFGGAR

-401 YVKNVVN
+401 YIKNVVN

-457 PVTTSSVAP
+457 PAAPVATRPTAPVVTAPVAP
-466 VTTAPVTTVTPPV
+466 VTPPV
-479 VLPPAPKQ
+479 APPSNQSQLPTSSNK
-487 QITPA
+487 IDWA
-492 PGIDLAPGLTNVQQN
+492 PGVTKIQQGIENPDIQANKINGSQALPGKDN
-507 IASYTKPTP
+507 SYIFVDGEWKYWKGEYNPKKVTYQPTLDRLNNNESKGARYGTLDANPGYYYRLRNDGSFAKYKGDP
-516 EKPKPTMAELTK
+516 EKHTK
-528 RAAANPSSVQN
+528 SSRP
-539 VSLPGDDNLYWK
+539 VSY
-551 KGNEWFIDDYSND
+551 I
-564 SNYKFPKVTNK
+564 T
-575 EVINKLNAGK
+575 
-585 GKGADYYTLKD
+585 KD
-596 KPGYVYRKRADGA
+596 
-609 YVKLKENA
+609 
-617 NGTIS
+617 
-622 NKATAVIKPGDKN
+622 DKN
-635 YDYLKKK
+635 YKYLKNNFKASDYLLDYKEQ
-642 ADNIKWKV
+642 

-685 DDVYSKDTTDAYM
+685 DDVYSKDTTDPYM

-705 AARALTQQY
+705 AARALMQQY

-798 PQAGTTK
+798 PQAGTSK
-805 ETKGEEKLAK
+805 ETK
-815 QTALENAGYG
+815 
-825 QKTDVTGLKAKSK
+825 VSK
-838 RAIRQGERQRDRD
+838 
-851 LEKLYEEDPTSVEFD
+851 
-866 PINIDAPFDRTASN
+866 
-880 NSAYNVSDLSTPT
+880 
-893 TEEDFATWGTP
+893 
-904 REAIETQTAYQ
+904 
-915 FPEGDYNDDAGWGMP
+915 
-930 QDMVVGPSGIPTT
+930 
-943 VNQPSVGQPTADQ
+943 
-956 TQVSTPAPIAKP
+956 
-968 ATGKQTEE
+968 
-976 FCFGNSCF
+976 
-984 EVPDQ
+984 
-989 QKTEYDLFYETPDLF
+989 
-1004 SDYGR
+1004 
-1009 KNNSPWFNSETG
+1009 
-1021 EVDLSQVDAE
+1021 
-1031 TAKKIIKEGIPK
+1031 
-1043 NVVLKGKSFDDANID
+1043 
-1058 AYSDA
+1058 
-1063 WLKYS
+1063 
-1068 QDNQEAYGDK
+1068 
-1078 SWNSL
+1078 
-1083 HSDGS
+1083 
-1088 ALPSQ
+1088 
-1093 GLAEK
+1093 
-1098 YADFLNATGQTAEGK
+1098 
-1113 PYSIWDTTGPL
+1113 
-1124 GFNEQQAAQ
+1124 
-1133 LVQQPNVPR
+1133 
-1142 QMTSDFG
+1142 
-1149 PMSMEGPM
+1149 
-1157 STEQDQVP
+1157 
-1165 TLEEQYMEGFQPT
+1165 
-1178 ITRDMIDQASG
+1178 
-1189 LRIPQEPVNMG
+1189 
-1200 AWSGMSYPGMPIQ
+1200 
-1213 PGLNPFD
+1213 
-1220 LPVGGGQDYYPPF
+1220 
-1233 AQPIASRNDQPINRP
+1233 
-1248 APSGPTLEQV
+1248 
-1258 RNQQRRNPN
+1258 
-1267 ADKDYTFKPNMA
+1267 
-1279 GMQKDPD
+1279 
-1286 YMRIMQNAGKDGT
+1286 
-1299 ITNQE
+1299 
-1304 VENATRIF
+1304 
-1312 KQKQAEQEKA
+1312 
-1322 KVASQAQRTIN
+1322 
-1333 QIMNSSASTA
+1333 
-1343 EKNKA
+1343 
-1348 REKVVLQMQQRWDV
+1348 
-1362 IDRATNSRKY
+1362 TNSFRKC
-1372 GGALNKFIPQA
+1372 
-1383 LLGTETSVSMENNPT
+1383 
-1398 APNVDIDKDFRLP
+1398 RL
-1411 TVSSK
+1411 
-1416 EAGQQWFEQSR
+1416 W
-1427 KNLQAEAN
+1427 
-1435 YQPDEYT
+1435 
-1442 VDYKSKSRV
+1442 
-1451 NDTQGALNSF
+1451 
-1461 NAAARGATGIIDR
+1461 
-1474 LANRKQE
+1474 
-1481 AQMYDNLNADN
+1481 
-1492 LYASDPSRDR
+1492 
-1502 GDYDTNTGLYRPD
+1502 
-1515 EQGQS
+1515 
-1520 WNSRSAQYGGS
+1520 
-1531 IYEEG
+1531 
-1536 GYVEGQEVYMTD
+1536 
-1548 DELDEFLANGGEVE
+1548 
-1562 YI
+1562 